1 MYSTGVLSNL
11 LYAWSNVALSLI
23 YVFYFTFIL
32 LLVKYWKKLTREV
45 VESPS
50 LEVFKKHGDVAVR
63 DMISGH
69 RGDGLMVGLRDLHGH
84 LFQTY

>member
-1 MYSTGVLSNL
+1 MERHWNGLP
-11 LYAWSNVALSLI
+11 
-23 YVFYFTFIL
+23 
-32 LLVKYWKKLTREV
+32 REV
-45 VESPS
+45 VEPPS
-50 LEVFKKHGDVAVR
+50 LEVFKKHRDVAVR

>member
-1 MYSTGVLSNL
+1 MERHWNGLP
-11 LYAWSNVALSLI
+11 
-23 YVFYFTFIL
+23 
-32 LLVKYWKKLTREV
+32 REV
-45 VESPS
+45 VEPPS